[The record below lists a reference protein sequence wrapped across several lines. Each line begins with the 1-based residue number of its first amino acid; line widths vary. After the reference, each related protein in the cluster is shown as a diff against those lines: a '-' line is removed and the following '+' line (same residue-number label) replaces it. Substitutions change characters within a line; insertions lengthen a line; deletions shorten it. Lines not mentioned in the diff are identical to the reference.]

1 LIRDPLRPFRKVGKW
16 GYFLRDIGRAFRDP
30 ATYGGETIRQMRNIG
45 VDSVP
50 LAAIV
55 AAFIG
60 AVTAFQTRYQLFGGV
75 QLSVVGLISR
85 QSIVL
90 ELGPLLTGL
99 VLTGRVGARITAFQ
113 TRYQL
118 FGGVQLSV
126 VGLISRQSIVLELG
140 PLLTGLVLT
149 GRVGARITAEIG
161 TMRVTEQ
168 IDALETLAYDPIAY
182 LVVPRLL
189 AALVML
195 PVLTIIADA
204 VGIGTAMG
212 TAVVATD
219 VTSAA
224 FAEGLR
230 LSFTPFQI
238 VYSIIK
244 ATIFGGAIAF
254 FCSYEGYTANVGAE
268 GVGRSTA
275 QAVVVTSV
283 AILVLDALTALLLA
297 PYLQA

>member
-1 LIRDPLRPFRKVGKW
+1 MASDVPWHRRPTETFPIPTRGLIRFFRRMSRARNVFGQVG
-16 GYFLRDIGRAFRDP
+16 RRAFYVGDIARGLSEP
-30 ATYGGETIRQMRNIG
+30 RTWFAEFIHQMRVIG

-50 LAAIV
+50 LTVLV

-60 AVTAFQTRYQLFGGV
+60 AVISLQTRYQLFAGV
-75 QLSVVGLISR
+75 QLSVVGLATR
-85 QSIVL
+85 QTIIL
-90 ELGPLLTGL
+90 EMGPLLTGL
-99 VLTGRVGARITAFQ
+99 VLTGRVGARM
-113 TRYQL
+113 
-118 FGGVQLSV
+118 
-126 VGLISRQSIVLELG
+126 
-140 PLLTGLVLT
+140 
-149 GRVGARITAEIG
+149 TAEIG

-189 AALVML
+189 AALIML

>member
-1 LIRDPLRPFRKVGKW
+1 M
-16 GYFLRDIGRAFRDP
+16 RDISRGLLDP
-30 ATYGGETIRQMRNIG
+30 STYGRETIRQMRNIG

-85 QSIVL
+85 QSIIL
-90 ELGPLLTGL
+90 ELGPLLT
-99 VLTGRVGARITAFQ
+99 A
-113 TRYQL
+113 
-118 FGGVQLSV
+118 
-126 VGLISRQSIVLELG
+126 
-140 PLLTGLVLT
+140 LVLT
-149 GRVGARITAEIG
+149 GRVGARITAELG

-168 IDALETLAYDPIAY
+168 IDALETLAYDPVAY
-182 LVVPRLL
+182 LVVPRLI
-189 AALVML
+189 AAVIMV
-195 PVLTIIADA
+195 PILTILANAIG
-204 VGIGTAMG
+204 VGMAYLTAI
-212 TAVVATD
+212 VATD
-219 VTSAA
+219 VTAAA
-224 FAEGLR
+224 FSEGLR
-230 LSFTPFQI
+230 LAFGPFQI

-244 ATIFGGAIAF
+244 ATIFGAAIAF
-254 FCSYEGYTANVGAE
+254 FCSYEGYTADAGAE

-275 QAVVVTSV
+275 QAVVITSV

>member
-1 LIRDPLRPFRKVGKW
+1 
-16 GYFLRDIGRAFRDP
+16 
-30 ATYGGETIRQMRNIG
+30 
-45 VDSVP
+45 
-50 LAAIV
+50 
-55 AAFIG
+55 
-60 AVTAFQTRYQLFGGV
+60 
-75 QLSVVGLISR
+75 VVGLTAFFTGGVLALQIYNGASR
-85 QSIVL
+85 YGAESFVPVVVL
-90 ELGPLLTGL
+90 VGITRELGPVIAGL
-99 VLTGRVGARITAFQ
+99 MVAGRVAAAIA
-113 TRYQL
+113 
-118 FGGVQLSV
+118 
-126 VGLISRQSIVLELG
+126 
-140 PLLTGLVLT
+140 
-149 GRVGARITAEIG
+149 AEIG

-195 PVLTIIADA
+195 PVLTILANAIG
-204 VGIGTAMG
+204 VGTAMG
-212 TAVVATD
+212 TAVIATD
-219 VTSAA
+219 VTSADFSA
-224 FAEGLR
+224 GLR